1 MENYSQ
7 VVIRRKKISLIGE
20 SKLKTDLWVG
30 IDVGSTT
37 VKIAIVDPPTGR
49 LLHYSYQRHNALQA
63 QKVFD
68 LLHEA
73 HGLYPEKNFGVAFCG
88 SGGQPFAEATRAF
101 FVQEVVA
108 NALAV
113 RAMYPETRVA
123 IELGGQDAKVI
134 FFEKDPTTGKLIAS
148 DMRMNG
154 VCAGGTGAFIDQ
166 VAELLRIKTEDFESY
181 ASRGSKVYEISGRC
195 GVFAK
200 TDIQPKLNQ
209 GVRKE
214 DIALSSFHAIAKQ
227 TIGGLSQGKEIMPP
241 VLFEGG
247 PLTFNPTLVRV
258 FKERLGLRDEQA
270 IVPERSEVLVAWGAA
285 LSLGI
290 MFRDRECSY
299 RKEYSRESLLNFH
312 AAHQA
317 KPNDNVK
324 PFFKDDAELKLF
336 KLRHPLASLHHPQP
350 PSGSVINA
358 YLGIDAGSTTTKF
371 VLLDEKEN
379 TIDGFY
385 AGNEGEPLTVLKNAL
400 IDLTDRYEEY
410 GCKLNILGAGTTGYG
425 EQVFAKAI
433 HADYHT
439 VETVAH
445 ANAAKR
451 LHQDVTFILDIGGQD
466 MKAISVQDGVVTG
479 IILNEA
485 CSSGCGSFIETYARS
500 LGVPVEKIAEM
511 AFKAKNPS
519 QLGSRCTVFMNSSI
533 ITEQRD
539 GKQPEDIIA
548 GICRSII
555 ENVFTKVIRIRNLE
569 TLGNVV
575 VVQGGTFKNDAVLR
589 AFEQL
594 TGLTPIRPER
604 PGEMGAIGIAL
615 LTKRF
620 MERKRAQNPE
630 YQSTFIGLEK
640 ARTFIWNIKPSQI
653 CQYCTNHCSRTIV
666 TFIDGSSF
674 VTGNRCERGE
684 VTADPNDPGTKKL
697 VAEINKKMLAVPDMV
712 RRANQLVAKDYAP
725 KRILPPNGKT
735 IGIPRVLEFWWSLP
749 YWKAFFTSLG
759 YTVVVSKQSDYKLFE
774 DGLSS
779 VPSDT
784 VCFPA
789 KLVHGHV
796 LDLIAKKVDRIFFP
810 VMAAMPSDH
819 TKFMAT
825 GVCPVLQG
833 NPIVCKNTDDP
844 AGRYGIPLDQ
854 PTFHWFDNSFRRSQ
868 TVQWFHSE
876 WKLPK
881 DSLKRAVSEGEKAF
895 HTCRN
900 TILEEGGQILDEVR
914 KKGEFAVVLVGR
926 PYHADNLVNHNVAS
940 HFTAMGIP
948 VLTTDSLP
956 CVYDQ
961 DVDKHTRM
969 EVKNAF
975 HMLVLGATMIAAK
988 DPAIELVQIVSF
1000 GCGHDAI
1007 LTDEMNRMLHEVS
1020 SKELLM
1026 LKIDEGDARGP
1037 VSIRVRS
1044 FIETVRSR
1052 RSANLKHD
1060 TSQKELFPV
1069 KYTEGDRT
1077 KRKILV
1083 PNLSHAFSMLITEY
1097 FKSLGFIAE
1106 CLPVATRRA
1115 IELGKKYVNNDIC
1128 FPAQVNIGENLL
1140 WLEQHPEVKHS
1151 DVTVGLAKNCES
1163 CRALQYA
1170 MLARKALDEAGYN
1183 DVPIITTGKD
1193 TKNMHPGFKLGAGFR
1208 LHMLWG
1214 MGIMDCVETI
1224 YHASRPYE
1232 VHKGDTQKVYDHWMP
1247 LLMHEIGYTPKKHIA
1262 YPRLALEMLDLCIDD
1277 FNKIE
1282 VDRTVRKPR
1291 VSLLGEILM
1300 NYHPSANGYIENYLM
1315 DNGMEVV
1322 LPGMMDFFRVDE
1334 LVRMEKIKKGLIQHP
1349 FANWI
1354 FGGITEILYKY
1365 AVSTITTKAKRY
1377 KLYEHH
1383 ADCYELVPFIAD
1395 IIDPS
1400 YNTGEGWLIP
1410 GEILYNASKGVNS
1423 FIIVQPFAC
1432 LANHISGRGLTKAVK
1447 ARFPHIQILS
1457 LDYDP
1462 DTSFANIENRLQM
1475 LIINAKELENACSK
1489 SS

>member
-1 MENYSQ
+1 MS
-7 VVIRRKKISLIGE
+7 S
-20 SKLKTDLWVG
+20 SKTDLWVG
-30 IDVGSTT
+30 VDVGSTT
-37 VKIAIVDPPTGR
+37 VKIAVVDPSTGQ
-49 LLHYSYQRHNALQA
+49 LLHHSYQRHNAMQA
-63 QKVFD
+63 QKILE
-68 LLHEA
+68 LLQEA
-73 HGLYPEKNFGVAFCG
+73 HGLYPGKTFGVAFCG
-88 SGGQPFAEATRAF
+88 SGGHPFAEATRAF

-134 FFEKDPTTGKLIAS
+134 FFEKDRTTGKLIAS

-166 VAELLRIKTEDFESY
+166 VAELLHIKTEDFESY
-181 ASRGSKVYEISGRC
+181 AFRGTKVYEISGRC

-200 TDIQPKLNQ
+200 TDIQPLLNQ
-209 GVRKE
+209 GVAKE

-227 TIGGLSQGKEIMPP
+227 TIGGLAQGMRIKPP
-241 VLFEGG
+241 VMFEGG
-247 PLTFNPTLVRV
+247 PLTFNHTLVRV
-258 FKERLGLRDEQA
+258 FKERLGLNDAQA

-285 LSLGI
+285 LSVGT
-290 MFRDRECSY
+290 MFGDKDCLYREESARDA
-299 RKEYSRESLLNFH
+299 LLQFNELR
-312 AAHQA
+312 QA
-317 KPNDNVK
+317 ELHDNSE
-324 PFFKDDAELKLF
+324 PFFKSDAEYELF
-336 KLRHPLASLHHPQP
+336 KTRHPLASLHYPQP

-379 TIDGFY
+379 VIDGFY
-385 AGNEGEPLTVLKNAL
+385 SGNEGEPLAVLKNAL
-400 IDLTDRYEEY
+400 INLADRYEEY

-425 EQVFAKAI
+425 EQLFAKAV

-445 ANAAKR
+445 ANAAQK
-451 LHQDVTFILDIGGQD
+451 LHPDVSFILDIGGQD
-466 MKAISVQDGVVTG
+466 MKAISVHDGVVTG

-500 LGVPVEKIAEM
+500 LGIPVEKIAQM

-519 QLGSRCTVFMNSSI
+519 KLGSRCTVFMNSSI

-569 TLGNVV
+569 TLGKVV

-589 AFEQL
+589 SFEQL
-594 TGLTPIRPER
+594 TGLSAIRPER

-620 MERKRAQNPE
+620 MEKKRAENPE
-630 YQSTFIGLEK
+630 YHSTFISLEK
-640 ARTFIWNIKPSQI
+640 ARTFSWHNQPGQI
-653 CQYCTNHCSRTIV
+653 CEYCTNHCSRTIV
-666 TFIDGSSF
+666 TFGDGSSF

-684 VTADPNDPGTKKL
+684 VTTDPKDPETRKR

-712 RRANQLVAKDYAP
+712 RRMNQLVAKDYAP
-725 KRILPPNGKT
+725 KQILPPNGKT

-759 YTVVVSKQSDYKLFE
+759 YTVVVSRQSDYKLFE
-774 DGLSS
+774 DGLNS

-796 LDLIAKKVDRIFFP
+796 LDLIARKVDRIFFP
-810 VMAAMPSDH
+810 VMVALPSDH
-819 TKFMAT
+819 TKFNAT
-825 GVCPVLQG
+825 GVCPVVQG
-833 NPIVCKNTDDP
+833 YPIVCKNTDDP
-844 AGRYGIPLDQ
+844 EGRYGIPLDQ
-854 PTFHWFDNSFRRSQ
+854 PTFHWFDNALRRSQ
-868 TVQWFHSE
+868 TVHWFHSE

-881 DSLKRAVSEGEKAF
+881 DALERAVTEGEKAF
-895 HTCRN
+895 HTYRN
-900 TILEEGGQILDEVR
+900 IILQEGGQILDDVR
-914 KKGEFAVVLVGR
+914 RKGGFAVVLVGR
-926 PYHADNLVNHNVAS
+926 PYHADMLVNHNVAS

-948 VLTTDSLP
+948 VLTTHSLP
-956 CVYDQ
+956 GVYDQ
-961 DVDKHTRM
+961 DVEKHTRM

-975 HMLVLGATMIAAK
+975 HMQVLGATMIAAK
-988 DPAIELVQIVSF
+988 DPAIELVQVVSF

-1007 LTDEMNRMLHEVS
+1007 LSDEINRMLHDFS

-1037 VSIRVRS
+1037 VSIRVKS

-1052 RSANLKHD
+1052 RSAHLKHN
-1060 TSQKELFPV
+1060 TAEKELFPV
-1069 KYTEGDRT
+1069 KYAKGDKT

-1083 PNLSHAFSMLITEY
+1083 PNLSHAFSILVTEY
-1097 FKSLGFIAE
+1097 CKSIGYIAE
-1106 CLPVATRRA
+1106 SLPLANKRA
-1115 IELGKKYVNNDIC
+1115 IELGKKYVHNDIC

-1140 WLEQHPEVKHS
+1140 WLEEHPEVNHS
-1151 DVTVGLAKNCES
+1151 NVSVGLAKNCEN
-1163 CRALQYA
+1163 CRAVQYA
-1170 MLARKALDEAGYN
+1170 ALARKALDEAGYN
-1183 DVPIITTGKD
+1183 DIPIITTGKD
-1193 TKNMHPGFKLGAGFR
+1193 TKNMHPGFKADADFK

-1214 MGIMDCVETI
+1214 IGVMDCVETI
-1224 YHASRPYE
+1224 YRASKPYE

-1247 LLMHEIGYTPKKHIA
+1247 LLMHEIGYTPKEHIVH
-1262 YPRLALEMLDLCIDD
+1262 PRSALEMLALCIDD

-1282 VDRTVRKPR
+1282 VDRTIRKPR
-1291 VSLLGEILM
+1291 VALLGEILM

-1322 LPGMMDFFRVDE
+1322 RPGMMDFFRVDE
-1334 LVRMEKIKKGLIQHP
+1334 VVRKEKIKRGLIQHP
-1349 FANWI
+1349 ISNWI
-1354 FGGITEILYKY
+1354 LGDITGKLYTF
-1365 AVSTITTKAKRY
+1365 TIKTIQRKARRY

-1383 ADCYELVPFIAD
+1383 ADCYELVPLIAD

-1447 ARFPHIQILS
+1447 ARFPHIQVLS

-1475 LIINAKELENACSK
+1475 LIINARDLEK
-1489 SS
+1489 